1 MAKKPRLQLIN
12 SPKANRASPPTTLG
26 KSGAKLWSSIQ
37 DEYRIDDAGGLALL
51 HQVCLSIDRADEC
64 ADAIDRDGA
73 MIRTQNGGLKEHPL
87 LKLELASRA
96 FAVKS
101 LLRLGLDITPSRN
114 TPGRPSGTHNPT
126 QRA

>member
-1 MAKKPRLQLIN
+1 MARKPRLTLIE
-12 SPKANRASPPTTLG
+12 SSKANPTRTPATLG
-26 KSGAKLWSSIQ
+26 KSGGKLWQSIQ

-51 HQVCLSIDRADEC
+51 LQICLSIDRADEC
-64 ADAIDRDGA
+64 AEAIDRDGP

-87 LKLELASRA
+87 LKLELSSRA

-101 LLRLGLDITPSRN
+101 LLRLGLDITPPRS

-126 QRA
+126 RA